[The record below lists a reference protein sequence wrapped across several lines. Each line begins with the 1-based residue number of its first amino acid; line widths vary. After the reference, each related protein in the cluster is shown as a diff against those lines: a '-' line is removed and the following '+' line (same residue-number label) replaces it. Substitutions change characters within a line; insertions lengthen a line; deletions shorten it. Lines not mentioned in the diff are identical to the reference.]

1 MFCPGLVLTTKL
13 LGQVMVGS
21 VTSLT
26 VTVKV
31 HWAVR
36 SARSVAVYRT
46 VVMPM
51 EKLAPRTGEL
61 VTALT
66 PWLSLAV
73 GSVQDTAKDGPV
85 EGALTC
91 TLAGQAMAGG
101 AMSLTLTVN
110 VQLAVLPAASV
121 AVLVTYTEQ
130 SVIECRHK
138 ETKQLHTVVV
148 VPTAN
153 VLLAA
158 LLWVMVG
165 SA

>member
-1 MFCPGLVLTTKL
+1 MFCPGLVLTVRL

-46 VVMPM
+46 VVTPM
-51 EKLAPRTGEL
+51 EKLAPRAGEL

-66 PWLSLAV
+66 PWLSLVV

-91 TLAGQAMAGG
+91 TLAGQVMVGG
-101 AMSLTLTVN
+101 ATSLTLTVN
-110 VQLAVLPAASV
+110 EQLAVLPAASV
-121 AVLVTYTEQ
+121 AVLVTW
-130 SVIECRHK
+130 S
-138 ETKQLHTVVV
+138 KQERQR
-148 VPTAN
+148 VPTQEK
-153 VLLAA
+153 
-158 LLWVMVG
+158 
-165 SA
+165 